1 MSNRT
6 KQQKVDVF
14 DLNYPKKPESSET
27 IHVEYCDNITEEIE
41 LSLFQLQQAHDL
53 TTDEILEATKS
64 RKKGKED
71 E

>member
-14 DLNYPKKPESSET
+14 DLNYPKKSKTSET
-27 IHVEYCDNITEEIE
+27 IHVDDCDNITEEIE

-71 E
+71 V